1 MKGGTFLNEKSD
13 NSEYKFKLPKEKYNG
28 FLKTS
33 IEFIRLDAFSSI
45 IKDVSH
51 SEFML
56 LGQAMDY
63 SCTHNGVHITVADA
77 AEKLEV
83 SSSAISR
90 TLGGLLEKELVEREI
105 DKNDRR
111 NVRIA
116 VTKKG
121 EQMLDN
127 FVHEAFIIIDQALK
141 DFSDEE
147 TELMFE
153 LQRRFIRSLSKVINE
168 RR

>member
-1 MKGGTFLNEKSD
+1 MKGGTYLNDKTD
-13 NSEYKFKLPKEKYNG
+13 NAEYKFRLPKEKYHG

-45 IKDVSH
+45 IKDVSR

-56 LGQAMDY
+56 LAQAMDY

-77 AEKLEV
+77 AEKLAV

-90 TLGGLLEKELVEREI
+90 TLGGLLEKDLVEREF

-111 NVRIA
+111 NVHIA
-116 VTKKG
+116 VTDKG
-121 EQMLDN
+121 KQVLDYFIN
-127 FVHEAFIIIDQALK
+127 EAFVMIDQALK
-141 DFSDEE
+141 EFSDEE
-147 TELMFE
+147 IELMFE
-153 LQRRFIRSLSKVINE
+153 LQKRFIRSLSKVLNE

>member
-1 MKGGTFLNEKSD
+1 MKGGTYLNEKTD
-13 NSEYKFKLPKEKYNG
+13 ACEYQFRLSREQYNG
-28 FLKTS
+28 ILKTS

-56 LGQAMDY
+56 LAQAADY
-63 SCTHNGVHITVADA
+63 FCTHNGVYLTVADA

-83 SSSAISR
+83 TSSAVSR
-90 TLGGLLEKELVEREI
+90 TLGGLLEKGLAEREF
-105 DKNDRR
+105 DKKDRR

-116 VTKKG
+116 ITDKG
-121 EQMLDN
+121 RKLLDN
-127 FVHEAFIIIDQALK
+127 FVHEAFIIIDQALM
-141 DFSDEE
+141 DFSESE
-147 TELMFE
+147 IEMMFE
-153 LQRRFIRSLSKVINE
+153 LQKRFIKSLGKVVSE